1 MYIQPHLTTVFK
13 KVIHGWHFLNVMF
26 SYKTQPWQGVKGTA
40 FVAKIWSVRSQQI
53 TTRFMALCVCVCVCT
68 RMLSR
73 VWLFATPWTVA
84 RQVCLSMKFSRQE
97 YWIGLPLPPPKN
109 FFDPEIEPT
118 SLASPALAGRFFTT
132 SSTWEA
138 QTHGYFLLN
147 GKASSQRSQKVL

>member
-73 VWLFATPWTVA
+73 VWLCNPLD
-84 RQVCLSMKFSRQE
+84 CGPPDLSMKFSRQE
-97 YWIGLPLPPPKN
+97 YWSGLPLPPPKN
-109 FFDPEIEPT
+109 FFDPEMEPT
-118 SLASPALAGRFFTT
+118 SPALAGRFFTT